1 MMSGDQPFAD
11 GHSDSS
17 VVRNSEPL
25 VEALV
30 VGQPSVVTAEMPLAV
45 IAGGVASVRECL
57 ANGHFP
63 LRESVGHT
71 AKRHRMR
78 AGADRPASRHETGT
92 AGSALRL
99 HVHVE
104 EAQAALGK
112 TVNARC
118 RCAARQAAA
127 VAADFPVAQIVGQD
141 EDDVGFVSG
150 LCRRGDR

>member
-1 MMSGDQPFAD
+1 
-11 GHSDSS
+11 
-17 VVRNSEPL
+17 
-25 VEALV
+25 
-30 VGQPSVVTAEMPLAV
+30 
-45 IAGGVASVRECL
+45 
-57 ANGHFP
+57 
-63 LRESVGHT
+63 
-71 AKRHRMR
+71 MR
-78 AGADRPASRHETGT
+78 AGANRPASRHETGT

-150 LCRRGDR
+150 LCRRGDGKSRRAQKRDSGLAPGAFGVH